1 MNCISPQNFSR
12 GLVSTKRYYILFC
25 IVFAASSG
33 FFFWV
38 SPGQVY
44 NWQFYAHTTLL
55 CALPPWCQYCTG
67 STIAKERNLLLQ
79 LCSSSITVKTASL
92 YIKVTPLIFARGK
105 ERKDACNFRLH
116 LEAPFIFCE
125 ALPAFKTLWY
135 HQLAEL
141 ISSRPHKIMLDKKLC
156 KHHNV
161 EKSPTNVT
169 LRKVCQSNKG
179 YVMNGQFWL
188 AMLGIFMRHF
198 QTLCSLEIFTSVK
211 RKKESRES
219 HQ

>member
-1 MNCISPQNFSR
+1 MNCISPQNFTR

-33 FFFWV
+33 VFFWV

-141 ISSRPHKIMLDKKLC
+141 ISSRPHKITLDKKLC
-156 KHHNV
+156 KQHSV
-161 EKSPTNVT
+161 EKSPTNVS
-169 LRKVCQSNKG
+169 LR
-179 YVMNGQFWL
+179 YVILCFARNVWNETFKK
-188 AMLGIFMRHF
+188 HF
-198 QTLCSLEIFTSVK
+198 KTMC
-211 RKKESRES
+211 
-219 HQ
+219 

>member
-1 MNCISPQNFSR
+1 MQWTAFRHRISQGAWFPPK
-12 GLVSTKRYYILFC
+12 GITYYFVLYLRHL
-25 IVFAASSG
+25 AG

-67 STIAKERNLLLQ
+67 STIAKERNLLQ

-141 ISSRPHKIMLDKKLC
+141 ISSRPHKITLDKKLC
-156 KHHNV
+156 KQHSV
-161 EKSPTNVT
+161 EKSPTNVS
-169 LRKVCQSNKG
+169 LR
-179 YVMNGQFWL
+179 YVILCFARNVWNETFKK
-188 AMLGIFMRHF
+188 HF
-198 QTLCSLEIFTSVK
+198 KTMC
-211 RKKESRES
+211 
-219 HQ
+219 